1 MKLQDQPETSS
12 SWQLAKRTFSY
23 FAPYKVRIVLAMLAM
38 IVVAACSGATAFLVK
53 PALDDIF
60 IAKDKT
66 ALALIPA
73 LIVGVFLLKGA
84 ARFLQNY
91 EMNVTGLKVLEKL
104 RQQLY
109 DKMLCL
115 PVRFFDDNQVGN
127 LMARILN
134 DVTQVRSSLPALVTL
149 SREVLTM
156 VGLLIV
162 VFYRDPFLAS
172 IAIFVLPLA
181 MYPFYFFGRKIRK
194 LGRRNQAKISN
205 ISTFLQEI
213 FSGVKVVKAFA
224 MERREAKRFEAENSR
239 LVSIATRQVVYNEMS
254 SPIMETIGA
263 LGMGLVVWYGGKQ
276 VIEGASTP
284 GTFFSFMTAL
294 IMLYDPV
301 KKLNKANL
309 TIQKALAAAERI
321 FDILDNP
328 QICEEQSGRIEYA
341 PPFQGLAFENVTFHY
356 PDSATPA
363 LEHVT
368 FRIEPGEQIAI
379 VGPSGGGKSTLINL
393 IPRFHDPTEGQIV
406 LNGHPVQDYTLASLR
421 RNLGI
426 VSQDNFLFNA
436 SIRDNIAYGQED
448 IDPSKLEKA
457 AQAAY
462 AHDFI
467 SNLPNGYETIIGE
480 RGVKLSGGQ
489 RQRIAIAR
497 ALLKD
502 PDLLILDE
510 ATSALDT
517 ESERIV
523 QQALENLMQH
533 RTSLVIAHR
542 LSTVLKA
549 DRIIVMQDGKVIDQA
564 PHSILIQRC
573 YLYQRLYNMQFKNNE
588 RQKNEHLQTY
598 QQP

>member
-1 MKLQDQPETSS
+1 MKLQDQPQTSS
-12 SWQLAKRTFSY
+12 SWELAKRTFSY
-23 FAPYKVRIVLAMLAM
+23 FAPYKIRIALALLGMV
-38 IVVAACSGATAFLVK
+38 VVALCSGATAFLVK

-60 IAKDKT
+60 IAKDTT
-66 ALALIPA
+66 ALAIIPGV
-73 LIVGVFLLKGA
+73 IVGVFLLKGA
-84 ARFLQNY
+84 GRFIQNY
-91 EMNVTGLKVLEKL
+91 EMNVTGLKVLEQL

-115 PVRFFDDNQVGN
+115 PIRFFDDNQVGN

-149 SREVLTM
+149 SREALTM
-156 VGLLIV
+156 VGLLGV

-172 IAIFVLPLA
+172 IAVFVLPLA

-224 MERREAKRFEAENSR
+224 MERREAKRFEAENKR
-239 LVSIATRQVVYNEMS
+239 LVAIATRQVVYNEMS

-294 IMLYDPV
+294 IMLYEPV

-328 QICEEQSGRIEYA
+328 EISEEQGGRVEYA
-341 PPFQGLAFENVTFHY
+341 PPFDGLAFENVSFAY
-356 PDSATPA
+356 PDSETPA

-368 FRIEPGEQIAI
+368 FRIQPGEQVAI

-393 IPRFHDPTEGQIV
+393 IPRFHDPTEGRIV
-406 LNGHPVQDYTLASLR
+406 LNGRPVQEYTLASLR

-436 SIRDNIAYGQED
+436 TIRENIAYGQED
-448 IDPSKLEKA
+448 IETTRLEKA

-467 SNLPNGYETIIGE
+467 RDLPNGYETVIGE

-549 DRIIVMQDGKVIDQA
+549 HRIIVMQDGRVVDQA
-564 PHSILIQRC
+564 PHNVLIERC
-573 YLYQRLYNMQFKNNE
+573 YLYQKLYNMQFKD
-588 RQKNEHLQTY
+588 Q
-598 QQP
+598 